1 MKVELH
7 SYDSKIKNF
16 TLQFIIRTE
25 GISYF
30 IIVPIL
36 VLFIVLNITFTY
48 NQIKFF
54 ILCIAFAFP
63 ISFITTQI
71 NNIIVTKPV
80 QKYFNALVKNE
91 DIPNQLYESAF
102 KRFLSLPYWHSIGAF
117 FRWVVGL
124 SMSTIPMTLSHKFS
138 SLQIFA
144 CWMSILICAPSGTVL
159 YFLLTEIFVQEIYN
173 KGVFPKIPADF
184 TFRNTMDITKK
195 LMISITIIVLTP
207 FFILVTFISN
217 IIDQGSFQISSVWW
231 KLLIFGMIGILFSI
245 FLAKLLAKSL
255 IMKIN
260 IIKEFLATV
269 GEGQLAAYPKKI
281 AVSDELGEINIAVYN
296 MKEKLRR
303 MVELI
308 RASSLEL
315 KETSNNMKISSTKF
329 SEASRDLT
337 AIIEETS
344 SAYEEMSSSFEMII
358 NTIKSQLEQ
367 SNTVNNEIGIINSS
381 GSNLTHQVHEL
392 KGTFN
397 EAINGVEKGKE
408 TIQRSVTAITDISR
422 YLETVESTVSAINEI
437 ADQINLLALNAAIEA
452 ARAGEHGR
460 GFAVVADEV
469 NKLADQTATLV
480 KGIQSTIEQY
490 ANKIK
495 NEIRFINETASLFE
509 SVRDKMLITQKVLN
523 TTQQFTKELTT
534 QNESIMLKIEKLA
547 QLSNEIYTTSNEQQ
561 ITIDELTKA
570 INSINEIAS
579 HTAEES
585 FSIQSLSEKLE
596 DNAKRL
602 FENIEYF
609 KISMGNG

>member
-1 MKVELH
+1 
-7 SYDSKIKNF
+7 
-16 TLQFIIRTE
+16 
-25 GISYF
+25 
-30 IIVPIL
+30 
-36 VLFIVLNITFTY
+36 
-48 NQIKFF
+48 
-54 ILCIAFAFP
+54 
-63 ISFITTQI
+63 
-71 NNIIVTKPV
+71 
-80 QKYFNALVKNE
+80 
-91 DIPNQLYESAF
+91 
-102 KRFLSLPYWHSIGAF
+102 
-117 FRWVVGL
+117 
-124 SMSTIPMTLSHKFS
+124 
-138 SLQIFA
+138 
-144 CWMSILICAPSGTVL
+144 MSILICAPSGTVL

-296 MKEKLRR
+296 MKENLRQ

-337 AIIEETS
+337 AVIEETS

-367 SNTVNNEIGIINSS
+367 SNTVNNEIAIINSS
-381 GSNLTHQVHEL
+381 GSNLKHQVNEL
-392 KGTFN
+392 TGTFN
-397 EAINGVEKGKE
+397 EAISGVEKGKE

-452 ARAGEHGR
+452 AHAGEHGR